1 MLQWVVLIVQIVQS
15 VSVSENSKWTNG
27 CEKSD
32 IMMYMFHNLPILSAY
47 YENNTEIKQGVAGN

>member
-1 MLQWVVLIVQIVQS
+1 MSCIDCTNSSIGQRV
-15 VSVSENSKWTNG
+15 ENSKWTNG

-32 IMMYMFHNLPILSAY
+32 IMMYMFHNLRILSEY